1 MKPKNK
7 FQQKVIEASKKL
19 PPLTA
24 AQIRWAN
31 TKVLNAVG
39 RRTSKGDITCLDCGE
54 VFHNTTKQKRC
65 ICPHCGTKLSIEDTR
80 KRTFKQCRYALYITT

>member
-39 RRTSKGDITCLDCGE
+39 RRTTKGDITCLDCGSTIPPNKNG
-54 VFHNTTKQKRC
+54 VFARIAGQN
-65 ICPHCGTKLSIEDTR
+65 
-80 KRTFKQCRYALYITT
+80 